1 MNNNEYIIYIYYN
14 DDNNILY
21 IGKTNNFTQ
30 RQKEHLQRGEEYMF
44 YFSYVEKYLFNSE
57 LYRDIYELFLINK
70 EKPYYNEQGIVK
82 KVSEEEIH
90 RLEEFLPQGEL
101 VERIF
106 RNDAEDFLMKRNIFL
121 PDVEN
126 LTLVDFTKFIYE
138 NYPES
143 SQWGK
148 EEVYNF
154 LFKTEQGWNLY
165 LEKYYLKVR
174 EKWYTETQYK
184 NNLSRFKQNQYYICV
199 TIILHFKLNIN
210 LFFKL
215 FLLIFL

>member
-1 MNNNEYIIYIYYN
+1 MSEYIIYIYYN
-14 DDNNILY
+14 DNNEILY
-21 IGKTNNFTQ
+21 IGKTNNFIQ

-90 RLEEFLPQGEL
+90 KLEEFLPQGEL

-106 RNDAEDFLMKRNIFL
+106 RNDAEDFLMKRNTFL
-121 PDVEN
+121 PQVEN
-126 LTLVDFTKFIYE
+126 LTLANFAKFIYE

-148 EEVYNF
+148 EETYNF

-165 LEKYYLKVR
+165 LEKYYLKIR

-184 NNLSRFKQNQYYICV
+184 NNLSRFRQNHSFQG
-199 TIILHFKLNIN
+199 
-210 LFFKL
+210 
-215 FLLIFL
+215 